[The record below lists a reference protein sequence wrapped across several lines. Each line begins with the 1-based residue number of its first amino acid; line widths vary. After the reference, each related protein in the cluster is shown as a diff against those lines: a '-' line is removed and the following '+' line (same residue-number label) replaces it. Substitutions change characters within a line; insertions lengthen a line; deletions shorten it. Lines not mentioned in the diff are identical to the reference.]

1 MKVTVII
8 TTYNRPDALSAT
20 LEAFR
25 VQTDLDFEMIVAD
38 DGSTAETADLVNTC
52 RMRLPFR
59 LSHVWQE
66 DRGFRAG
73 GIRNR
78 ALAATTADYII
89 FSDGD
94 CIPMPDFVEQH
105 RRLAEPGWFVAGS
118 RILLSRDLTERVLT
132 QGVTLQGWS
141 ARQWFQAFLKKDV
154 NRLFPVLSLP
164 LPGVL
169 RKCAKD
175 DWQGVMTCNL
185 SCRREDLIRINGFDE
200 TYHGWG
206 LEDSDLVVRLL
217 RSGVRRKS
225 ARFASTVL
233 HLWHKEYDRLQLEEN
248 WKRLN
253 DVLNSSRVRAVRGV
267 DQYL

>member
-1 MKVTVII
+1 MKVAVIT

-25 VQTDLDFEMIVAD
+25 VQTDRDFEMIVAD
-38 DGSTAETADLVNTC
+38 DGSTAETAETVNATVK
-52 RMRLPFR
+52 RLPFR
-59 LSHVWQE
+59 LTHVWQE
-66 DRGFRAG
+66 DQGFRAG

-78 ALAATTADYII
+78 ALAATVADYII

-105 RRLAEPGWFVAGS
+105 RRLAEPERFVAGS
-118 RILLSRDLTERVLT
+118 RILLSRGLTERVLAE
-132 QGVTLQGWS
+132 GVALHEWDT
-141 ARQWFQAFLKKDV
+141 RQWLRAYLQKDV

-164 LPGVL
+164 LPGML
-169 RKCAKD
+169 RRWAKD

-185 SCRREDLIRINGFDE
+185 SCWRKDLIRINGFDE

-217 RSGVRRKS
+217 RSGVKRKS
-225 ARFASTVL
+225 ARFAATVL

-248 WKRLN
+248 RKRLN
-253 DVLNSSRVRAVRGV
+253 DVLNSSRVRAIRGV